1 MFPTHFCTIFRTSIR
16 RSLTEL
22 GVEELSK
29 LVKIRS
35 PSVLL
40 ELLGQLL
47 AIVLGAGTEVLHFFG
62 SDDAVVVVV
71 DDPEEGLVEVLIAW
85 IRGNGTDI
93 CHYGGNNEDVEGYTA
108 DQDGLFD
115 HDILKSIKI

>member
-22 GVEELSK
+22 GVEELRK
-29 LVKIRS
+29 FVEIGL

-47 AIVLGAGTEVLHFFG
+47 SIVFGAGSEVLHFFG
-62 SDDAVVVVV
+62 SDDAVIIVV

-85 IRGNGTDI
+85 VRGKCTDI
-93 CHYGGNNEDVEGYTA
+93 RHYGGNNEDVEGYTA

>member
-29 LVKIRS
+29 FVKIRS

-47 AIVLGAGTEVLHFFG
+47 SIVLGAGTEVLHFFG

-85 IRGNGTDI
+85 IGGNGTDI